1 MNTHPT
7 TIESLSYSIADVCK
21 VSGLNRT
28 SIFQEIRKGNLK
40 ARKFGRRTIILRGD
54 LEHFLQQLPV
64 ANA

>member
-1 MNTHPT
+1 MECPT
-7 TIESLSYSIADVCK
+7 ATQANLSFSIAGVCEAT
-21 VSGLNRT
+21 GLNRT